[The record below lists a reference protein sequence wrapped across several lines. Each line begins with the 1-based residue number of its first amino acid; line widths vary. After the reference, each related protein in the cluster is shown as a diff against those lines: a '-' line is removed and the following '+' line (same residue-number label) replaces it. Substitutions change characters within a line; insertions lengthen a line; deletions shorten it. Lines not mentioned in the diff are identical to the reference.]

1 MRQKPASDTTAAMMH
16 LQPAQTWPVLKCCS
30 EFSGKIQKVTT
41 SGVMR
46 SASDIRDELQI
57 NPQPPFPVT
66 RGNAFS
72 LRVQREQSIRRL
84 KKKEEKSIQR
94 V

>member
-1 MRQKPASDTTAAMMH
+1 M
-16 LQPAQTWPVLKCCS
+16 
-30 EFSGKIQKVTT
+30 TT

-84 KKKEEKSIQR
+84 KKKKKKNQYREYKINEDDAVTCPISKITAMLND
-94 V
+94 